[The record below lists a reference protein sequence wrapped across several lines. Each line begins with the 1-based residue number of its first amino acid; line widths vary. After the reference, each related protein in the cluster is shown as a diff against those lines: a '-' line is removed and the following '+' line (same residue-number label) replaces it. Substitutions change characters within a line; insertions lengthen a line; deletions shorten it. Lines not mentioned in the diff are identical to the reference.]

1 MVNFVDQ
8 WEWSRIG
15 LIRDDTPYYHHA
27 AELLHKKLTGTTRTI
42 TSVLTVTKV
51 GGTSVLRQ
59 VKDYGTHI
67 FILSMGGD
75 TALLVLEEAE
85 KLGYSW
91 PEYAWL
97 VFSTQSGSSY
107 PKGVFIV
114 SEFLNYFLSLFLNR
128 SFGTNFGEFREGT
141 LSAFPSSRTLQKTS

>member
-42 TSVLTVTKV
+42 TPVLTVTKV

-75 TALLVLEEAE
+75 TALLHGTGRSREAG
-85 KLGYSW
+85 LLL
-91 PEYAWL
+91 AR
-97 VFSTQSGSSY
+97 VCMV
-107 PKGVFIV
+107 GV
-114 SEFLNYFLSLFLNR
+114 
-128 SFGTNFGEFREGT
+128 
-141 LSAFPSSRTLQKTS
+141 